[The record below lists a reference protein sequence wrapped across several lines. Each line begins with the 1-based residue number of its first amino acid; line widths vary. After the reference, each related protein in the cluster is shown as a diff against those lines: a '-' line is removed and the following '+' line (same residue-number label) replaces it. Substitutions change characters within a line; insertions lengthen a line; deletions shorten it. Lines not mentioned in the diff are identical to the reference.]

1 MRQFIQKHLI
11 RRDGGGDLGRIV
23 CWLGYSICLSLATLA
38 SAEVLRQTV
47 SAIQHADLDAI
58 GGTIWLAVLTTLWVI
73 FFEYLNRT
81 AFQKLCNRF
90 GTRLQHTLLRHTMGL
105 DKLSFSRQQTGS
117 VLTLLQDN
125 VESGVNGTL
134 STLESA
140 VYGVGML
147 VFSVVY
153 MGWLSWQLMLLVVAC
168 NLVFRMVTRF
178 FDGKI
183 RSFSKRVIGYVKE
196 SNSFFMEVLRSELL
210 VRVYRREAHFEEEF
224 QQREQKVARA
234 GLAVFATFNGY
245 DELTWYTST
254 LIRLVFIY
262 GVGGLFMLS
271 GLFEFSVLIAFTN
284 ATDSFVKGINA
295 VINAI
300 SEYNITL
307 PHLQAIEE
315 ALAVPAEETETGPVP
330 EMGDICFQDV
340 SFGFPDRLIF
350 HHDLTIHQGDQVMV
364 TGINGRG
371 KSTLFGLL
379 LGFYRPQSSVITI
392 GGRDIAGYSFGTLC
406 RLFGYIPQTPHI
418 LHGSVAENL
427 ALGEPEDSGKTAT
440 ILQKLR
446 LEGVKDG
453 DPFRCSTGEKQRLGI
468 GRALWH
474 SDRPV
479 LLGDEIFANI
489 DPANRD
495 AILSTLADFGRDRT
509 VLLICHEDTDYP
521 FTHHLHLGEDSITYT
536 PMEVA
541 R

>member
-1 MRQFIQKHLI
+1 
-11 RRDGGGDLGRIV
+11 
-23 CWLGYSICLSLATLA
+23 
-38 SAEVLRQTV
+38 
-47 SAIQHADLDAI
+47 
-58 GGTIWLAVLTTLWVI
+58 
-73 FFEYLNRT
+73 
-81 AFQKLCNRF
+81 
-90 GTRLQHTLLRHTMGL
+90 MGL

-153 MGWLSWQLMLLVVAC
+153 MGWLSWQLMLVVVAC

-300 SEYNITL
+300 NEYNITL

-315 ALAVPAEETETGPVP
+315 ALAVPAEETETGPAP

-340 SFGFPDRLIF
+340 SFGFPDRPIF
-350 HHDLTIHQGDQVMV
+350 QHLNLTIHQGDQVMV

-379 LGFYRPQSSVITI
+379 LGFYRPQSGVITI
-392 GGRDIAGYSFGTLC
+392 GGRDIAGYSSGTLC

-427 ALGEPEDSGKTAT
+427 ALGEPEGSGKTAA

-453 DPFRCSTGEKQRLGI
+453 DPLRCSTGEKQRLGI